1 MYMYMFSIHSYVCFL
16 HTYVCM
22 VQGESHVVTLLNSQ
36 NDVIM
41 YAQLSIMFDNSNY
54 CIR

>member
-1 MYMYMFSIHSYVCFL
+1 MYVWITV
-16 HTYVCM
+16 
-22 VQGESHVVTLLNSQ
+22 GESHVVTLLNSQ

-41 YAQLSIMFDNSNY
+41 YAQLSIMFDNSNF